1 MRKLHYLL
9 LLISST
15 TFAQKVIS
23 EVSFKENKQPLDV
36 IYLPNQDIIVMI
48 LGEKT
53 NKVYGNT
60 ITDVWA
66 LDKDGFTQK
75 LVANEKLA
83 NCVFSPIETAFLIGK
98 LPEKNEFPTEYKL
111 ILDGVPTKYF
121 AINERFRY
129 FNDIYGLDLV
139 NQKESTK
146 IDLKNDDIFLK
157 VIDLFGGKVEKNK
170 LEKPDLNK
178 LENKTTATFTEGF
191 DFDVRINES
200 DISFITKAINR
211 NYKSAT
217 IYRTVYDLY
226 GTKTGDYS
234 YFVSEPKH
242 FLLLSNNGSG
252 VLDPSNSSKKLSEL
266 AVNNYLVDKKSG
278 NVYVYGLFG
287 SEAKEITNST
297 NIPLGFYIFKYD
309 LNGKLL
315 WESHQDV
322 VDASGFNQN
331 QDVSKINFSI
341 RLRENE
347 VFCSLFSKD
356 RNYLDVVTINDTD
369 GLRKSQAFLKF
380 KKSQDN
386 TSKDLL
392 KVDLLDNNYTN
403 FKFDK
408 DTLYLL
414 NSSQNFQE
422 YLKTIDKNKSLH
434 YKTYIAKK
442 GYWVIE
448 SDNKTYSKVI
458 LFN

>member
-1 MRKLHYLL
+1 MRKLSYLL
-9 LLISST
+9 LLISSI

-36 IYLPNQDIIVMI
+36 IYLPNQDKVVMT
-48 LGEKT
+48 LGERTSKA
-53 NKVYGNT
+53 YGNI

-66 LDKDGFTQK
+66 FDKDGFTQK

-129 FNDIYGLDLV
+129 FNDIYGLDFV
-139 NQKESTK
+139 NQKENTK
-146 IDLKNDDIFLK
+146 IDLKNDDVFLK
-157 VIDLFGGKVEKNK
+157 VIDLFGGKVVKNK

-200 DISFITKAINR
+200 DISFITKSISK

-217 IYRTVYDLY
+217 IYRTVYNLE
-226 GTKTGDYS
+226 GNKTGDYN
-234 YFVSEPKH
+234 YFSSEPKH

-252 VLDPSNSSKKLSEL
+252 VVDPSNTNKKLSEL
-266 AVNNYLVDKKSG
+266 AVNNYLVDKSTG

-309 LNGKLL
+309 SSGKLI
-315 WESHQDV
+315 WESHQEVLDP
-322 VDASGFNQN
+322 SGFNQN

-341 RLRENE
+341 RLRDNE
-347 VFCSLFSKD
+347 VFCSIFSKD
-356 RNYLDVVTINDTD
+356 RNYSDIVTINDKD
-369 GLRKSQAFLKF
+369 GLRKSMTVLKF

-386 TSKDLL
+386 ISKDVL
-392 KVDLLDNNYTN
+392 KVDLLDSNYSN

-408 DTLYLL
+408 ESLYLL
-414 NSSQNFQE
+414 NSSQSFHQ
-422 YLKTIDKNKSLH
+422 YLKTIDKNKSFN
-434 YKTYIAKK
+434 YKTYISKK

-448 SDNKTYSKVI
+448 SDNKTQCKV
-458 LFN
+458 LFFS